1 MKYRLS
7 DIAEFN
13 PRESI
18 KKGSVAKK
26 IAMDKLQ
33 PFCRDIPEYEYATFS
48 GGTKFRNG
56 DTIMARITP
65 CLENGKTAKVNI
77 LDDGEVG
84 FGSTEYIVFRAK
96 ENLADEDYL
105 YYLVCSPLVRDP
117 AIKSMVGSSG
127 RQRVQTDVVQNLEID
142 IPDLDTQKK
151 IGGILRTFDNKIAL
165 NNAINEN
172 LEEQAVV
179 LFRSWFSAFSLS
191 PNSPRVSS
199 EFGEIPEDFAVIKVG
214 NLPMLVTDYVAN
226 GSFAA
231 LKANVNL
238 YQAPNYAYFIR
249 NTDLKS
255 GSFGVFVDKHSYDF
269 LSKST
274 LYGGEII
281 ISNVGDVGS
290 VFLCPKLGG
299 RMTLGNN
306 IIMLRPKDDHLR
318 YYLYIWFKYLQGQ
331 ALIQGIKGGSAQPKF
346 NKTDF
351 KNTSVL
357 IPPKDILSRF
367 HETVAPIFETISQ
380 RQTETARLADL
391 RDTLLPKLMS
401 GEIDISNLDLYAAK
415 FSFERE
421 QHKRNKRSALK
432 RVS

>member
-165 NNAINEN
+165 NNAINDN
-172 LEEQAVV
+172 LTEQARSI
-179 LFRSWFSAFSLS
+179 FQSWFVDYEPFGGSKPSDWQPSTLGQIANMKTDSWS
-191 PNSPRVSS
+191 PVKNPDVVVEHYS
-199 EFGEIPEDFAVIKVG
+199 IP
-214 NLPMLVTDYVAN
+214 
-226 GSFAA
+226 
-231 LKANVNL
+231 
-238 YQAPNYAYFIR
+238 
-249 NTDLKS
+249 
-255 GSFGVFVDKHSYDF
+255 SYDEQRF
-269 LSKST
+269 PVFEIASGIKSNKYLLTSDSVMISKLNPDTKRIWRPICLSGHPVCSTEFIVYESKKKGQRDYIYSLIDSIPFFNHLCSHTTGSTNSRQRATPKST
-274 LYGGEII
+274 LDFALCLPSDSVIEDFCEIVTPMYDLI
-281 ISNVGDVGS
+281 ASNVVENQS
-290 VFLCPKLGG
+290 L
-299 RMTLGNN
+299 
-306 IIMLRPKDDHLR
+306 
-318 YYLYIWFKYLQGQ
+318 
-331 ALIQGIKGGSAQPKF
+331 A
-346 NKTDF
+346 KT
-351 KNTSVL
+351 
-357 IPPKDILSRF
+357 
-367 HETVAPIFETISQ
+367 
-380 RQTETARLADL
+380 
-391 RDTLLPKLMS
+391 RDSLLPRLMS
-401 GEIDISNLDLYAAK
+401 GELDVSDLDL
-415 FSFERE
+415 
-421 QHKRNKRSALK
+421 
-432 RVS
+432 